1 MSLTQQDSSRHAP
14 HCPAPEAK
22 PRSRRPWYVPH
33 LLTLLLAGAMA
44 GILAWA
50 NVSPID
56 LGKVSQDLTPPAGS
70 YGAGA
75 VRISAFGLAG
85 ADLEGWAFGWPLC
98 YREYATL
105 TLVFDKSLKRPP
117 AVHRECLVE
126 SPGLLWAN
134 GAVGLAIVLGVAAVV
149 ESWLRARRRLQ
160 FGVREG
166 LVLTAAVAVVL
177 SLWQVRASLETA
189 LGQEQL
195 ISRLFELPVW
205 LYVPILAGM
214 AMTLFA
220 AIWLLLAALT
230 WPLARLARRGQDGEA
245 LASRIS

>member
-1 MSLTQQDSSRHAP
+1 MSLPQQDGDGLP
-14 HCPAPEAK
+14 ITCLAPEESP
-22 PRSRRPWYVPH
+22 PRDRPWYVPH

-56 LGKVSQDLTPPAGS
+56 RGNVSQDLTPPAGS

-85 ADLEGWAFGWPLC
+85 ADLEGWSFGWPLC

-105 TLVFDKSLKRPP
+105 TLIFDKSLKRPP

-126 SPGLLWAN
+126 SPRLLWAN
-134 GAVGLAIVLGVAAVV
+134 AAVGLALVLGVAAVA
-149 ESWLRARRRLQ
+149 ELWLRARRRLQ
-160 FGVREG
+160 FGVREA

-189 LGQEQL
+189 FGQEQL
-195 ISRLFELPVW
+195 VSRLFELPWW
-205 LYVPILAGM
+205 LYVPILAGL

-230 WPLARLARRGQDGEA
+230 WPLARLARCGQDGEA